1 MTEPREDQAE
11 IRRQIELERSWV
23 DEGIKEYEELRER
36 RGEANLPPGI
46 KLTMKLME
54 PVVEGIKELCLGTNI
69 QQKPVRDFLLNFR
82 PEEVAFVT
90 VQSCINAI
98 ASGGKKQRRTNL
110 AFQIADTLAFRQTIH
125 RKDSDVRQQLSQFGD
140 VVGRQCRSCVR
151 DVTQMP

>member
-69 QQKPVRDFLLNFR
+69 RQKPVRTR
-82 PEEVAFVT
+82 P
-90 VQSCINAI
+90 
-98 ASGGKKQRRTNL
+98 
-110 AFQIADTLAFRQTIH
+110 D
-125 RKDSDVRQQLSQFGD
+125 
-140 VVGRQCRSCVR
+140 GRWERHLPAWPAGAGPGSRS
-151 DVTQMP
+151 